1 MYTYLQDFYVLMYT
15 YLQEMRSFNFS
26 VLRLESLVDTVLS
39 LLKSSL
45 RLHLLTETKRKN
57 K

>member
-1 MYTYLQDFYVLMYT
+1 MYTYLQDFYILMYT

-45 RLHLLTETKRKN
+45 RLHLLTETKQKN